1 MLENVSYRYK
11 IPLALTVAILL
22 TECAVTAVLL
32 GLALADAR
40 RNVVDGARSLAN
52 ATALAVRE
60 SMVRDDLFRVFEF
73 IRTPVAAKQPDD
85 PLKEVIVFDANG
97 QVYAASNPRSHATLT
112 RARNMGGPISAAVA
126 AAKARPQQFYL
137 RYPGVFS
144 PDDIVG
150 AQAVLAEDNSPL
162 GFVVVTYDTARL
174 RSGLA
179 TLFIRIV
186 GLNVVGFLI
195 LLPLG
200 WWWGVRIARPL
211 HRLSI
216 ALGRVH
222 STEPDVLKSEVLA
235 CGKDEI
241 GRLSSSFRDMLNEL
255 TEKRQLERE
264 MVVSE
269 RLAAVGRVAAGVAHE
284 INNPLGGL
292 INAVDTLARHGH
304 PDGLTRRTLALLERG
319 LAQIRATVGALLFE
333 ARLDSPQTTPSDW
346 EDLKLLVQ
354 PQAVGKRVTLEWRVP
369 SERIELPSHLV
380 RQLVLNLLLN
390 AMKAVDA
397 GGRVACVAEVNSPA
411 LRIRVAN
418 TGEQIPEE
426 LVSRLFEPYWPTQKP
441 QGARSYGIG
450 LWVSYQIVTQ
460 LGGTITVSS
469 ETEETS
475 FEVTLPL
482 LEGGQP

>member
-1 MLENVSYRYK
+1 MLENISYRYK
-11 IPLALTVAILL
+11 IPLALTLAILL

-40 RNVVDGARSLAN
+40 RNVIDGARSLAN

-97 QVYAASNPRSHATLT
+97 RVYAASNPRRHATLT
-112 RARNMGGPISAAVA
+112 RARDLSPTIDTAIATIRA
-126 AAKARPQQFYL
+126 EPQQFYL
-137 RYPGVFS
+137 GYPGVFS
-144 PDDIVG
+144 RDDIVG

-162 GFVVVTYDTARL
+162 GFVVVTYDTARM
-174 RSGLA
+174 RSGLW

-186 GLNVVGFLI
+186 ALNVVGFLI

-200 WWWGVRIARPL
+200 WWWGVRMARPL
-211 HRLSI
+211 HRLSM

-222 STEPDVLKSEVLA
+222 STEPDVLKSEVRA
-235 CGKDEI
+235 RGKDEI
-241 GRLSSSFRDMLNEL
+241 GRLSFSFRDMLDEL
-255 TEKRQLERE
+255 AEKRQLERE

-269 RLAAVGRVAAGVAHE
+269 RLAAVGRVAAGIAHE

-292 INAVDTLARHGH
+292 INAVDTLAKHGQ
-304 PDGLTRRTLALLERG
+304 PDGLTSRTLALLERG
-319 LAQIRATVGALLFE
+319 LAQIRATVSALLFE
-333 ARLDSPQTTPSDW
+333 ARLDSPRTNPSDW
-346 EDLKLLVQ
+346 DDLKLLIK
-354 PQAVGKRVTLEWRVP
+354 PQAVTKRVTLEWEAP
-369 SERIELPSHLV
+369 SGKVELPSHLV

-390 AMKAVDA
+390 AMKAVDT
-397 GGRVACVAEVNSPA
+397 GGKVACIAEVSAATLN
-411 LRIRVAN
+411 IRVAN
-418 TGEQIPEE
+418 TGEQIPDDI
-426 LVSRLFEPYWPTQKP
+426 VSRLFEPYWPSQKP
-441 QGARSYGIG
+441 QGIRSYGIG
-450 LWVSYQIVTQ
+450 LWVSYQVVTQ

-469 ETEETS
+469 DATQTA

-482 LEGGQP
+482 PEGDQQ

>member
-11 IPLALTVAILL
+11 IPLALTLAIFL

-52 ATALAVRE
+52 ATAIAVRE
-60 SMVRDDLFRVFEF
+60 SIVRDDLFRVFEF

-85 PLKEVIVFDANG
+85 PLKAVIVFDANG
-97 QVYAASNPRSHATLT
+97 KVYAASNPHRYATLT
-112 RARNMGGPISAAVA
+112 RATTMGHPIAMAVA
-126 AAKARPQQFYL
+126 STKAKPLDFYF

-144 PDDIVG
+144 REDIVG

-162 GFVVVTYDTARL
+162 GFVVVTYDTGRL

-179 TLFIRIV
+179 TLFVRIV
-186 GLNVVGFLI
+186 ALNVVGFLLI
-195 LLPLG
+195 LPLS
-200 WWWGVRIARPL
+200 WLWGARIARPL
-211 HRLSI
+211 HRLAI

-222 STEPDVLKSEVLA
+222 TTEPEILKSEVHA
-235 CGKDEI
+235 RGKDEI
-241 GRLSSSFRDMLNEL
+241 GRLSSSFRDMLDEL
-255 TEKRQLERE
+255 VEKRELERE

-269 RLAAVGRVAAGVAHE
+269 RLAAVGRVAAGIAHE

-292 INAVDTLARHGH
+292 INAVDTLGRHGQ
-304 PDGLTRRTLALLERG
+304 PDGLTQRTLALLERG

-333 ARLDSPQTTPSDW
+333 ARLDSPQTKPSDW
-346 EDLKLLVQ
+346 DDLRLLVQ
-354 PQAVGKRVTLEWRVP
+354 PQVLAKQVTLEWDVPAERVN
-369 SERIELPSHLV
+369 LPSHLV

-390 AMKAVDA
+390 AMKAVGH
-397 GGRVACVAEVNSPA
+397 GGSVACHAAVNSPT
-411 LRIRVAN
+411 LRIRVLN

-426 LVSRLFEPYWPTQKP
+426 MVTHLFEPYWPNQNP
-441 QGARSYGIG
+441 HGVRSYGIG

-460 LGGTITVSS
+460 LAGTISVLSDTAV
-469 ETEETS
+469 TT
-475 FEVTLPL
+475 FEVALPL
-482 LEGGQP
+482 PGGEQP